1 MVDGR
6 VISWGISMGMQYE
19 AFMPVIALYSGSILF
34 NVELLAIEDIVF
46 VKLSQL

>member
-1 MVDGR
+1 
-6 VISWGISMGMQYE
+6 MGMQYE